1 MLLGRFIPRDA
12 GFFDLFNQFAA
23 HVSTCAALLS
33 ELLSDP
39 ARQADLVR
47 AIKDEEHKA
56 DQLMHTLNQ
65 RLDRSFITPIDREDI
80 HMLAAR
86 LDDVVDL
93 LDGTARR
100 VEMLHVGTTREHAV
114 QLAHILVRA
123 SAEIVA
129 AVAGIKKPVVVKTRV
144 TEIKMLEEEGDTIYQ
159 EAVGQLFEGKPDP
172 IEVLRWKEIYDTLE
186 GTIDSCQAVGQ
197 AIHSISLKY
206 A

>member
-1 MLLGRFIPRDA
+1 MLLGRLIPRDA
-12 GFFDLFNQFAA
+12 GFFDLFNRLAS
-23 HVSTCAALLS
+23 HLSTCAKLLD

-39 ARQADLVR
+39 GRQAALVS

-56 DQLMHTLNQ
+56 DQLMQTLNQ

-80 HMLAAR
+80 LMLASR

-100 VEMLHVGTTREHAV
+100 VEMLHVGTSREHAV
-114 QLAHILVRA
+114 QLAAVLVRA
-123 SAEIVA
+123 SAEIGQ
-129 AVAGIKKPVVVKTRV
+129 AVAGIKKPAVVKVRV
-144 TEIKMLEEEGDTIYQ
+144 AEIKMLEEEGDAIYH
-159 EAVGQLFEGKPDP
+159 EAVGQLFDGKPDP

-186 GTIDSCQAVGQ
+186 GTIDSCQAVAQ
-197 AIHSISLKY
+197 AIQSISLKY

>member
-1 MLLGRFIPRDA
+1 MLLGRLIPRDA
-12 GFFDLFNQFAA
+12 GFFELFNELAA
-23 HVSTCAALLS
+23 HLSTCAKLLS
-33 ELLSDP
+33 ELLAQP
-39 ARQADLVR
+39 PRQAELVR
-47 AIKDEEHKA
+47 AIKDEEHRA
-56 DQLMHTLNQ
+56 DQLIQTLNQ

-100 VEMLHVGTTREHAV
+100 TEMLHVGTTREPAV
-114 QLAHILVRA
+114 RLAGVLVRA
-123 SAEIVA
+123 AGQIGQ
-129 AVAGIKKPVVVKTRV
+129 AVAGIKKPQVVKTHV
-144 TEIKMLEEEGDTIYQ
+144 AEIKQLEEEGDAIYHD
-159 EAVGQLFEGKPDP
+159 AVGELFANTPDP

-186 GTIDSCQAVGQ
+186 RSIDSCQAVAQ

>member
-12 GFFDLFNQFAA
+12 GFFDLFNQLAA
-23 HVSTCAALLS
+23 HLGTCAKLLS

-39 ARQADLVR
+39 GRQAALVG

-56 DQLMHTLNQ
+56 DQLMQTLNL

-80 HMLAAR
+80 HMLASR

-100 VEMLHVGTTREHAV
+100 VEMLHVGTSRDHAMRMASV
-114 QLAHILVRA
+114 LVRA
-123 SAEIVA
+123 SAEIVQ
-129 AVAGIKKPVVVKTRV
+129 AVAGIKKPAVVKTHV
-144 TEIKMLEEEGDTIYQ
+144 TEIKILEEEGDAIYHD
-159 EAVGQLFEGKPDP
+159 AVGQLFAGKPDP

-186 GTIDSCQAVGQ
+186 GTIDSCQAVAQ
-197 AIHSISLKY
+197 AIQSISLKY